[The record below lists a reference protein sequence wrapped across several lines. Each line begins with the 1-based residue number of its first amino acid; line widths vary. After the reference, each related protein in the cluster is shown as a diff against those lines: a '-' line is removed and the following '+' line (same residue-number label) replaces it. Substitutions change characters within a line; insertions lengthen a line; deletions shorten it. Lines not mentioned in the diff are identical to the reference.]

1 MAKRLGLAIAASA
14 AAVLLTVAGTGAAV
28 AQTSSTEVPVEPP
41 DTLEQS
47 ETTVAPTTTE
57 ADGDG
62 GGFDE
67 GLSAGTVVLLVV
79 GGLMLVALALSVLTW
94 RYWRATSP
102 RRRSAP
108 TI

>member
-1 MAKRLGLAIAASA
+1 MALTT
-14 AAVLLTVAGTGAAV
+14 AAVTVLMICAGAGSAVPSAV
-28 AQTSSTEVPVEPP
+28 AQTSSTDASVEPP
-41 DTLEQS
+41 DTLAPS
-47 ETTVAPTTTE
+47 ETTEAPTTT

-79 GGLMLVALALSVLTW
+79 GGLVVVAIALSVLTW

-108 TI
+108 TV